1 MIKTFVDIV
10 QLKER
15 TGNDEKLIVELLEIL
30 KTELINYKQEIDV
43 AHTNN
48 NYNEL
53 KSIFHKLKSAVGI
66 FGFSN
71 VFDRLDKIE
80 EELKKNNKMLGID
93 NEINIIFNSVN
104 KHIVELENLMK

>member
-1 MIKTFVDIV
+1 MLNTFIDIA

-15 TGNDEKLIVELLEIL
+15 TGNDEKLIAELLEIL
-30 KTELINYKQEIDV
+30 KTELINYKQEIKI
-43 AHTNN
+43 ASSNN
-48 NYNEL
+48 NCDEL

-93 NEINIIFNSVN
+93 NEINIIFNSIN